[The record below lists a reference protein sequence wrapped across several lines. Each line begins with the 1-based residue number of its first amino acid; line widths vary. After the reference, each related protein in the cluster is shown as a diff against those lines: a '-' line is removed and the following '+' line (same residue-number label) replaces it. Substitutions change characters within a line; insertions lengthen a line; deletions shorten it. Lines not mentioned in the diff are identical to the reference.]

1 MKTRVQQILG
11 FWLVC
16 ALLIAA
22 AIPAGFMPNISR
34 TASADGK
41 LYPLVLCTAYGEKTV
56 YVPASQ
62 SPDAPAGDHTGD
74 APVHSETAHSVCPFA
89 PVLAQDIPAPA
100 QIPAAFTYNV
110 RGTRDAADT
119 LAQAHIPHKNWQAQ
133 APPLS

>member
-1 MKTRVQQILG
+1 MNMRVRQILG
-11 FWLVC
+11 FWLIC

-74 APVHSETAHSVCPFA
+74 APAHSETAHSVCPFA
-89 PVLAQDIPAPA
+89 PILAQDIPAPA
-100 QIPAAFTYNV
+100 DIPVIFTYNL
-110 RGTRDAADT
+110 RSPRDAADT
-119 LAQAHIPHKNWQAQ
+119 LARAHILHKNWQAQ

>member
-1 MKTRVQQILG
+1 MNTLVRQILG

-22 AIPAGFMPNISR
+22 AIPAGFMPNINR

-62 SPDAPAGDHTGD
+62 APDAPAADHSGDT
-74 APVHSETAHSVCPFA
+74 PVHSETAHSVCPFA
-89 PVLAQDIPAPA
+89 PVLAQDTPVPA
-100 QIPAAFTYNV
+100 QIPAPFTYDVRNV
-110 RGTRDAADT
+110 RDAADT
-119 LAQAHIPHKNWQAQ
+119 LAAAHIPHKNWQAQ

>member
-1 MKTRVQQILG
+1 MNTRLRQILG

-22 AIPAGFMPNISR
+22 AIPAGFMPNINR
-34 TASADGK
+34 AANADGK

-56 YVPASQ
+56 YVPAGQ
-62 SPDAPAGDHTGD
+62 SPEAAAEHSDDT
-74 APVHSETAHSVCPFA
+74 PVHSETAHSVCPFA

-100 QIPAAFTYNV
+100 QIPATFTYDV
-110 RGTRDAADT
+110 RSARDAADT
-119 LAQAHIPHKNWQAQ
+119 LASAHIPHKNWQAQ